1 MKVLI
6 EVINKNQEEEICI
19 RCHEVNN
26 EINQIVNQLKLNL
39 TTIVGH
45 ENDKYHQVKLRDVYY
60 FDAVEGKVFIYCKDK
75 VYEVK
80 NKLYEIEEMY
90 KGKKFFRASKSTI
103 INIAKIS
110 HISPSFSGRFEALL
124 DNGERLMISR
134 KYVPNLKT
142 MLGL

>member
-60 FDAVEGKVFIYCKDK
+60 FEAVEGKVFIYCKDK

>member
-60 FDAVEGKVFIYCKDK
+60 FEAVEGKVFIYCKDK

-80 NKLYEIEEMY
+80 NKLYEIEEIY

>member
-60 FDAVEGKVFIYCKDK
+60 FEAVEGKVFIYCKDK

-134 KYVPNLKT
+134 KYLPDLKK